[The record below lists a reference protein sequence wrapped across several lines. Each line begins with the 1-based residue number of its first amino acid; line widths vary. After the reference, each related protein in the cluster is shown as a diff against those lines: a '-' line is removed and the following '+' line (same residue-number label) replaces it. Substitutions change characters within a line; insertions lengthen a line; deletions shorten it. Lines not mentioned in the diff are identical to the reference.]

1 MSNPFTCNRLSV
13 NVFVDQ
19 VCSVARIRKSTQD
32 KSLAAARLSAHR
44 IAPFRLCANWRR
56 AARVGI
62 HGEQPTR
69 WLPRAPAEFT
79 RRPTPSLSAAAP
91 RRKTRFARVL
101 DETRDFERLK
111 RSPMCETQRTMHTA
125 NAGSGA
131 RLGQSVDTATG
142 KTLRSE
148 SRRQAMGFTRRGHR
162 NPQRPGW
169 GDRQLRLASQTL
181 SGLTASWLLP
191 TAAPAGAAIN
201 ARLSE
206 PLPGVAGGRR
216 WLRWRGRTRGVHRA
230 ATGPIRDAQSRHLK
244 PEWRVLERRPIASK
258 F

>member
-1 MSNPFTCNRLSV
+1 M
-13 NVFVDQ
+13 
-19 VCSVARIRKSTQD
+19 
-32 KSLAAARLSAHR
+32 
-44 IAPFRLCANWRR
+44 
-56 AARVGI
+56 RVGI
-62 HGEQPTR
+62 HGERPTR

-79 RRPTPSLSAAAP
+79 RRPTPCLSAAAP

-111 RSPMCETQRTMHTA
+111 RSPMCETRRTMHTA

-191 TAAPAGAAIN
+191 TAAPAGAAVN
-201 ARLSE
+201 ARLSV
-206 PLPGVAGGRR
+206 PLPGVAGGGR
-216 WLRWRGRTRGVHRA
+216 WLRWRGRTRGVHRRQPARGGRASVPGPA
-230 ATGPIRDAQSRHLK
+230 AAVQAASLPGLDRGRAGRLRRVPDARGYRGPTLGNSNG
-244 PEWRVLERRPIASK
+244 
-258 F
+258 